1 MTFTTVFMAGFSYS
15 ILVTHS
21 HIMHLIIIT
30 LLYLMIY
37 TVVLSL
43 LLLIVQCGKDKQC
56 YRIVPRTKD
65 KTLLCEFINNSKL
78 FINMKNC

>member
-1 MTFTTVFMAGFSYS
+1 
-15 ILVTHS
+15 
-21 HIMHLIIIT
+21 
-30 LLYLMIY
+30 MIY